1 MAEIAANNEMIET
14 YDLSMIMSRLNLGWT
29 PQFPSYEEV
38 FPSQWAN
45 NSQVESRHK
54 QIVRRIQNWPY
65 DQNNE
70 VIMSSLSPL
79 ISIFIFQFNYKYI
92 IPRNLVSSRL
102 SDRPFI
108 LEYIIIIGEAIKVK
122 KIKKFFKKT

>member
-1 MAEIAANNEMIET
+1 MKVAEIAANNEMIET

-45 NSQVESRHK
+45 NSQVETRHK
-54 QIVRRIQNWPY
+54 QIMQRIQNWPY

-70 VIMSSLSPL
+70 VPSLSLSPSL
-79 ISIFIFQFNYKYI
+79 SVSIFLFNVYK
-92 IPRNLVSSRL
+92 
-102 SDRPFI
+102 
-108 LEYIIIIGEAIKVK
+108 
-122 KIKKFFKKT
+122 

>member
-14 YDLSMIMSRLNLGWT
+14 YDLSQIMSRLNLGWT

-54 QIVRRIQNWPY
+54 QIMQRIQNWPY

-70 VIMSSLSPL
+70 VSLE
-79 ISIFIFQFNYKYI
+79 
-92 IPRNLVSSRL
+92 
-102 SDRPFI
+102 
-108 LEYIIIIGEAIKVK
+108 LEEK
-122 KIKKFFKKT
+122 KISNSLLNTLRA

>member
-1 MAEIAANNEMIET
+1 MKVAEIAANNEMIET
-14 YDLSMIMSRLNLGWT
+14 YDLSLIMSRLNLGWT

-54 QIVRRIQNWPY
+54 QIVQTIQNWPY

-70 VIMSSLSPL
+70 VIMRSLSTL
-79 ISIFIFQFNYKYI
+79 ISIFIFQFIYH
-92 IPRNLVSSRL
+92 
-102 SDRPFI
+102 
-108 LEYIIIIGEAIKVK
+108 
-122 KIKKFFKKT
+122 

>member
-54 QIVRRIQNWPY
+54 KIVQTIQNWPY

-70 VIMSSLSPL
+70 VRMRSLSTL
-79 ISIFIFQFNYKYI
+79 ISIFIFQFIYH
-92 IPRNLVSSRL
+92 
-102 SDRPFI
+102 
-108 LEYIIIIGEAIKVK
+108 
-122 KIKKFFKKT
+122 